1 MCGECNTTLQL
12 YFLTVLIFFFSYQY
26 CFPKG
31 SIPPFH
37 TAMFTLLHARVTF
50 GMASLW
56 ALSVFWEEATPE
68 VRVLRK

>member
-12 YFLTVLIFFFSYQY
+12 YFLTVLIYVFLSILFSKREHPSISY
-26 CFPKG
+26 C
-31 SIPPFH
+31 H
-37 TAMFTLLHARVTF
+37 VYVLRARVTF